1 MRLFL
6 WRRAPASAPFPR
18 RVILRCGKSHHP
30 ARGVSQECTL
40 RNRSR
45 GTNGY
50 LPRPRNSSS
59 AAPPSR
65 RDIASSRDRT
75 GASVASR
82 LRGGADDDLVHI
94 DIGRLFDRERDRAGD
109 RSWRH
114 RELVPRGGELGLH
127 LWICYA
133 VREVRLD
140 EARRNDRHAQLV
152 AGLLPQTF
160 GDGAHGELRAGI
172 DRLVR
177 HGLMSRRGSGVDKMP
192 EALPAKTG
200 SAAAMPYRTPLM
212 LMSIISSQSSTRRSS
227 RGETGMMPAL
237 LTRTSSL
244 PTRSH
249 ASLTRLDKSSRRFT
263 SVRA

>member
-30 ARGVSQECTL
+30 TRGVSQECTL

-192 EALPAKTG
+192 EDRK
-200 SAAAMPYRTPLM
+200 
-212 LMSIISSQSSTRRSS
+212 STRLNSS
-227 RGETGMMPAL
+227 HSQISYAVFCL
-237 LTRTSSL
+237 
-244 PTRSH
+244 
-249 ASLTRLDKSSRRFT
+249 KKKK
-263 SVRA
+263 